1 MKTFTIKIPAGIR
14 NNEKIR
20 LVGQGKKGEN
30 GAKNGDL
37 LIKINIQNSKDFRL
51 QGCNIHTDLKVT
63 PWEAALGSRIELNT
77 IDGQETVYLQK
88 GVQSGEKIKISQK
101 GYKDRK
107 RRKRRLS
114 CRSENRSTKEF
125 ITRGRKIIWK
135 VKRSIYL

>member
-1 MKTFTIKIPAGIR
+1 MKTFTVKIPAGIR

-37 LIKINIQNSKDFRL
+37 LIKINIQNSKDFKL
-51 QGCNIHTDLKVT
+51 QGCNIHTDLKVA
-63 PWEAALGSRIELNT
+63 PWEAALGSRVELNT

-88 GVQSGEKIKISQK
+88 GIQSGEKIRISQK

-107 RRKRRLS
+107 RRKRRLN
-114 CRSENRSTKEF
+114 CRSKNCSAKEF
-125 ITRGRKIIWK
+125 ITR
-135 VKRSIYL
+135 

>member
-125 ITRGRKIIWK
+125 ITRGRKII
-135 VKRSIYL
+135 

>member
-1 MKTFTIKIPAGIR
+1 MKTFTVKIPAGIR

-51 QGCNIHTDLKVT
+51 QGCNIHTDLKVA
-63 PWEAALGSRIELNT
+63 PWEAALGSRVELNT

-88 GVQSGEKIKISQK
+88 GVQSGEKIRISQK

-107 RRKRRLS
+107 RRKRRLYS
-114 CRSENRSTKEF
+114 SNRNCNT
-125 ITRGRKIIWK
+125 
-135 VKRSIYL
+135 

>member
-1 MKTFTIKIPAGIR
+1 MKTFTVKIPAGIR

-51 QGCNIHTDLKVT
+51 QGCNIHTDLKVA
-63 PWEAALGSRIELNT
+63 PWEAALGSRVELNT

-88 GVQSGEKIKISQK
+88 GVQSGEKIRISQK

-114 CRSENRSTKEF
+114 CRSKNRSAKEF
-125 ITRGRKIIWK
+125 VTR
-135 VKRSIYL
+135 

>member
-1 MKTFTIKIPAGIR
+1 MKTFTVKIPAGIR

-88 GVQSGEKIKISQK
+88 GVQSGEKIRISQK

-107 RRKRRLS
+107 RRQRRLS
-114 CRSENRSTKEF
+114 RRSENRSAKEF
-125 ITRGRKIIWK
+125 ITRRRKIIWK
-135 VKRSIYL
+135 VKRSIDL

>member
-1 MKTFTIKIPAGIR
+1 MKTFTVKIPAGIR

-51 QGCNIHTDLKVT
+51 QGCNIHTDLKVA
-63 PWEAALGSRIELNT
+63 PWEAALGSRVELNT

-88 GVQSGEKIKISQK
+88 
-101 GYKDRK
+101 DRK

-114 CRSENRSTKEF
+114 CRSKNCSAKEF
-125 ITRGRKIIWK
+125 VTR
-135 VKRSIYL
+135 

>member
-1 MKTFTIKIPAGIR
+1 MKTFTVKIPAGIR

-51 QGCNIHTDLKVT
+51 QGCNIHTDLKVA
-63 PWEAALGSRIELNT
+63 PWEAALGSRVELNT

-88 GVQSGEKIKISQK
+88 GVQSGEKIRISQK

-114 CRSENRSTKEF
+114 CRSKNRSTKEF
-125 ITRGRKIIWK
+125 ITRWRKIIWK
-135 VKRSIYL
+135 VKRSIYI

>member
-1 MKTFTIKIPAGIR
+1 MKTFTVKIPAGIR

-51 QGCNIHTDLKVT
+51 QGCNIHTDLKVA
-63 PWEAALGSRIELNT
+63 PWEAALGSRVELNT

-88 GVQSGEKIKISQK
+88 GVQSGEKIRISQK

-107 RRKRRLS
+107 RRKRGLS
-114 CRSENRSTKEF
+114 CRSKNRSTKEF
-125 ITRGRKIIWK
+125 IAR
-135 VKRSIYL
+135 

>member
-1 MKTFTIKIPAGIR
+1 MKTFTVKIPAGIR

-51 QGCNIHTDLKVT
+51 QGCNIHTDLKVA
-63 PWEAALGSRIELNT
+63 PWEAALGSRVELNT

-88 GVQSGEKIKISQK
+88 GVQSGEKIRIPQK

-114 CRSENRSTKEF
+114 CRSKNRSTKEF
-125 ITRGRKIIWK
+125 ITR
-135 VKRSIYL
+135 

>member
-1 MKTFTIKIPAGIR
+1 MKTFTVKIPAGIR

-37 LIKINIQNSKDFRL
+37 LIKINIQNSKDFKL
-51 QGCNIHTDLKVT
+51 QGCNIHTDLKIA
-63 PWEAALGSRIELNT
+63 PWEAALGSRVELNT

-88 GVQSGEKIKISQK
+88 GVQSGEKIRISQK

-114 CRSENRSTKEF
+114 CRSKNRSTKEF
-125 ITRGRKIIWK
+125 ITR
-135 VKRSIYL
+135 

>member
-1 MKTFTIKIPAGIR
+1 MKTFTVKIPAGIR

-51 QGCNIHTDLKVT
+51 QGCNIHTDLKVA
-63 PWEAALGSRIELNT
+63 PWEAALGSRVELNT

-88 GVQSGEKIKISQK
+88 GIQSGEKIRISQK

-107 RRKRRLS
+107 RRKRRLN
-114 CRSENRSTKEF
+114 CRSKNCSAKEF
-125 ITRGRKIIWK
+125 ITR
-135 VKRSIYL
+135 

>member
-1 MKTFTIKIPAGIR
+1 MKTFTVKIPAGIR

-37 LIKINIQNSKDFRL
+37 LIKINIQNSKDFKL
-51 QGCNIHTDLKVT
+51 QGCNIHTDLKVA
-63 PWEAALGSRIELNT
+63 PWEAALGSRVELNT

-88 GVQSGEKIKISQK
+88 GVQSGEKIRISQK

-114 CRSENRSTKEF
+114 CRSKNCSAKEF
-125 ITRGRKIIWK
+125 VTRRRKII
-135 VKRSIYL
+135 

>member
-1 MKTFTIKIPAGIR
+1 MKTFTVKIPAGIR

-51 QGCNIHTDLKVT
+51 QGCNIHTDLKVA
-63 PWEAALGSRIELNT
+63 PWEAALGSRVELNT

-88 GVQSGEKIKISQK
+88 GVQSGEKIRISQK

-114 CRSENRSTKEF
+114 CRSKNRSTKEF
-125 ITRGRKIIWK
+125 ITR
-135 VKRSIYL
+135 

>member
-114 CRSENRSTKEF
+114 CRSKNRSTKEF
-125 ITRGRKIIWK
+125 IAR
-135 VKRSIYL
+135 

>member
-1 MKTFTIKIPAGIR
+1 MKTFTVKIPAGIR

-37 LIKINIQNSKDFRL
+37 LIKINIQNSKDFKL
-51 QGCNIHTDLKVT
+51 QGCNIHTDLKVA
-63 PWEAALGSRIELNT
+63 PWEAALGSRVELNT

-88 GVQSGEKIKISQK
+88 GVQSGEKIRISQK

-114 CRSENRSTKEF
+114 CRSKNRSTKEF
-125 ITRGRKIIWK
+125 ITR
-135 VKRSIYL
+135 